1 MSEKTKITK
10 TISKKVNMDAI
21 TYRRK
26 MLSKTR
32 TVDLKTLT
40 SKLDNLDPEV
50 ELAILDQIERYLY
63 TETQNTHYAEKLVC
77 NEGVYLPEHTFLH
90 GLRYNIDLLRDIKNN
105 GILAGEYYDH
115 GDVTH
120 GMADFWR
127 LPEDTLLVDFIDR
140 VQGKL
145 RLTSEG
151 RVDLPL
157 SKTQLV
163 KGGTTTSTEEKY
175 FLNFDKDGIAFII
188 DPDVAKY
195 FAKYD
200 YYNDSQN
207 RPKALE
213 KLVDDKNS
221 ANGYLKGRRSA
232 ILVGIPYSCFSGVI
246 VGTSVSSDPEKL
258 QSIIDLFGN
267 DLMIIAGDGQVLSV
281 PKYAQKS
288 ADIDRLNECCSEQK
302 HKLLEQLPEQA
313 LTDSKSNS
321 LMQWL
326 FGKEIKEIENAS
338 ENY

>member
-1 MSEKTKITK
+1 M
-10 TISKKVNMDAI
+10 
-21 TYRRK
+21 
-26 MLSKTR
+26 
-32 TVDLKTLT
+32 
-40 SKLDNLDPEV
+40 
-50 ELAILDQIERYLY
+50 
-63 TETQNTHYAEKLVC
+63 
-77 NEGVYLPEHTFLH
+77 
-90 GLRYNIDLLRDIKNN
+90 
-105 GILAGEYYDH
+105 AGEYYDH

-127 LPEDTLLVDFIDR
+127 MPEDTLLLDFIDR

-157 SKTQLV
+157 SKTKLV
-163 KGGTTTSTEEKY
+163 QVTSTTQTEEKH
-175 FLNFDKDGIAFII
+175 FLRLDSDGITFII
-188 DPDVAKY
+188 DPVAAKY

-200 YYNDSQN
+200 YFSDQGHSQ
-207 RPKALE
+207 ALD

-221 ANGYLKGRRSA
+221 ANDYLKGRRSA

-281 PKYAQKS
+281 PEYAQKS

-302 HKLLEQLPEQA
+302 HKLLEQLPDQA
-313 LTDSKSNS
+313 LADSKSNS